1 MLSRSAYRASKMIL
15 VSFAL
20 LLVTTCAAP
29 FAARAQ
35 TPAGDRV
42 YRLQGAVED
51 ALTGKPLPRALVTSM
66 DRHLATMTDSEGH
79 FSLLITIPVRPQGL
93 STAELGRVTSF
104 SGPLSAFG
112 SGESLLL
119 IASKPGYLQPQQP
132 TMLPLDATLTS
143 NPVELK
149 LMPAGVIH
157 GRVFT
162 GLSDAPF
169 GVRVM
174 LLRRQVQEGRY
185 QWLQVSMQNTDSR
198 GQFRFDNLR
207 PGEYTVMSAEWAGD
221 QPLVRPRFETTRQYP
236 PLFLGDVRDFA
247 EAHKLQLHNGET
259 LQTELHLQA
268 ATYYPISVPVSL
280 SGSEG
285 GINVRVLGSG
295 GFNGFGLGFNV
306 RTEAVEGTLPNGA
319 YTLLITHFGP
329 PPSSSALVPIQ
340 VAGRPVHT
348 GPVALGPAASISVRI
363 HSELTQQQGT
373 IQRYLNIFLRSEEP
387 GLAVANGRG
396 NPEDPGELTLEN
408 VLPGRYFVQAMPS
421 FSGYVAS
428 VTSGNVNLLE
438 QPLVVTAG
446 TGPDPIEVTL
456 RDDFATL
463 TGAITGFGGAT
474 PRTCF
479 VFLLPTDSSGRF
491 TQGIALNG
499 SFRMG
504 GVPPGTYLL
513 MATPQV
519 PQDIPYRDPD
529 AMRAYAGIG
538 STVTL
543 IGGQQAHADA
553 PFLDQIAPKEP

>member
-1 MLSRSAYRASKMIL
+1 MLL

-20 LLVTTCAAP
+20 VLVITCTAP

-35 TPAGDRV
+35 TPTGDTA

-66 DRHLATMTDSEGH
+66 DRRLATMTDSEGH

-93 STAELGRVTSF
+93 STPGMGRMTAF

-112 SGESLLL
+112 SGANLML

-132 TMLPLDATLTS
+132 TMLPLDATLAS

-149 LMPAGVIH
+149 LMPAGIIQ

-162 GLSDAPF
+162 DISDAPF

-174 LLRRQVQEGRY
+174 LLHRQVQEGRY
-185 QWLQVSMQNTDSR
+185 QWVQGGMQITDSR

-207 PGEYTVMSAEWAGD
+207 PGQYTVMSTEWAGD
-221 QPLVRPRFETTRQYP
+221 QLLVRPRFEPTRQYP
-236 PLFLGDVRDFA
+236 PLFLGDVSGLA

-259 LQTELHLQA
+259 LQTEFHLQA
-268 ATYYPISVPVSL
+268 TTYYPISVPVSP

-285 GINVRVLGSG
+285 GMNVRVLGSG
-295 GFNGFGLGFNV
+295 GFNGFRLGFNA

-319 YTLLITHFGP
+319 YNLLITRFGSP
-329 PPSSSALVPIQ
+329 PYSSAVVPIQ
-340 VAGRPVHT
+340 VAGRPVRT
-348 GPVALGPAASISVRI
+348 GPVTLGPAASISVRI
-363 HSELTQQQGT
+363 RPELTQQQGT
-373 IQRYLNIFLRSEEP
+373 IQRYLNIFLRPEEQ
-387 GLAVANGRG
+387 GTAGAGSRE

-408 VLPGRYFVQAMPS
+408 VLPGRYFVQAMPI
-421 FSGYVAS
+421 SGYVAS
-428 VTSGNVNLLE
+428 VTGNVNLLE
-438 QPLVVTAG
+438 QPLVVAAG
-446 TGPDPIEVTL
+446 ARPDPIEVTL

-463 TGAITGFGGAT
+463 TGAITGVGGAP
-474 PRTCF
+474 PRICS

-491 TQGIALNG
+491 TQGVALNG
-499 SFRMG
+499 SFKMG

-538 STVTL
+538 ATVTL
-543 IGGQQAHADA
+543 IGGQKAQADA
-553 PFLDQIAPKEP
+553 PFLDQVAPEEP